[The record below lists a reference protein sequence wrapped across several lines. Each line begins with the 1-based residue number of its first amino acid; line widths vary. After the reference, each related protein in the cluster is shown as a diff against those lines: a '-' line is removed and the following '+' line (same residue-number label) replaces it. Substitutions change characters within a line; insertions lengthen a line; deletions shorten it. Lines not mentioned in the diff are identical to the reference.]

1 MDEDKMEYIANLVEE
16 GYTSGICPTW
26 SIEIEEDENDEEIR
40 LQEVARLIREGY
52 FSGFEPSW
60 SLKVGED

>member
-1 MDEDKMEYIANLVEE
+1 MDDDKLIYIANLVEE
-16 GYTSGICPTW
+16 GYRSGIDPTW

-52 FSGFEPSW
+52 RSGVEPSW
-60 SLKVGED
+60 SIEIEE